1 MPSDPNELWPHRSDA
16 ASEGVDEDREIDDV
30 ELTLEDELPPAE
42 PEEEDWAA
50 DADERPVALGDD
62 DRSPEAEGEELQG

>member
-42 PEEEDWAA
+42 PEAEDWET
-50 DADERPVALGDD
+50 DADERPVGLGDD
-62 DRSPEAEGEELQG
+62 DRSPEAESEEL